1 MARMPDI
8 AAEARAAVGVAEHVV
23 REWFHHDQG
32 AASAALSTQQYQPE
46 AHPMSAAF
54 TEIQHLL
61 AVADED
67 TIHAL
72 NVVLAHP
79 EGIAVV
85 SDLAAVAGIAL
96 PPGTITSAVGG
107 LKAVLALIM
116 PQQAPAPVD
125 GAGAQALQQ

>member
-1 MARMPDI
+1 MAVMPNI
-8 AAEARAAVGVAEHVV
+8 EAEAHAWIKQHIPH
-23 REWFHHDQG
+23 HHDQG
-32 AASAALSTQQYQPE
+32 AAPAALSPQQHQQE

-61 AVADED
+61 SVADED

-79 EGIAVV
+79 EGIAIV

-107 LKAVLALIM
+107 LKAVLALIA
-116 PQQAPAPVD
+116 PQPAAAG
-125 GAGAQALQQ
+125 GAGAQAVQQ